1 MLSASSLSNVHDNF
15 CAACWRDSNADPSL
29 VWSWLLLLHAGG
41 CHQVCHHSWLS
52 SGCLKLSVVL
62 RAVSALLYCRSGCMC
77 CVIISSRLRSFRF
90 CYRELEHSKA
100 RAAREKEVVNT
111 WNDDQS
117 SKVLIIFASFPIHR
131 EHLGRFEQRL
141 VWCLHQHSWRVHGRW
156 QVLTFLLCS
165 VNGTFWMTSLIIFFG
180 FVLKYAL

>member
-1 MLSASSLSNVHDNF
+1 MGIVLLYQERVVQISSTGGSDRNSCRLRAEAADGHQGDAPQGRLCYYFHGLLDIKLEMSSTRSLSNVRDNF

-77 CVIISSRLRSFRF
+77 CVIISSQLRSFRF

-111 WNDDQS
+111 
-117 SKVLIIFASFPIHR
+117 
-131 EHLGRFEQRL
+131 
-141 VWCLHQHSWRVHGRW
+141 
-156 QVLTFLLCS
+156 
-165 VNGTFWMTSLIIFFG
+165 
-180 FVLKYAL
+180 